1 MSETVGFI
9 GLGAMGLPIARNLAD
24 AGYALRVFNRT
35 AAKAAP
41 LVERGARQTPT
52 PAEVAESGAVV
63 FTMLSDD
70 RAAESVVM
78 GGLAE
83 RLAPGGVH
91 VSMSTISPATAR
103 RLADRHAS
111 AGSVF
116 VAAPV
121 FGRPDA
127 AAARRLWIC
136 TSGPAAAKARVEPML
151 KAAGQALFDFGE
163 DAGAANSVKVIG
175 NFVIA
180 AALETLSEAL
190 VLAEKSGLDPG
201 AVAAMLGKTIFA
213 CPVYQGY
220 GRVIAER
227 RFAPPGF
234 TMPLGY
240 KDVGLVLGMAESVR
254 MPMPVASVVRDRFTA
269 ALANGG
275 GQLDWSAIALE
286 VARAAGLPR

>member
-9 GLGAMGLPIARNLAD
+9 GLGAMGGPIARNLAD

-41 LVERGARQTPT
+41 LVERGARQTST
-52 PAEVAESGAVV
+52 PAEAAESGAVV

-70 RAAESVVM
+70 HAVESVVM

-83 RLAPGGVH
+83 RLTPGGVH

-103 RLADRHAS
+103 GLAEHHAS

-116 VAAPV
+116 IGAPV

-151 KAAGQALFDFGE
+151 RATLQALFDFGE
-163 DAGAANSVKVIG
+163 DAGAANAVKVIG

-190 VLAEKSGLDPG
+190 VLAEKSGLDPS
-201 AVAAMLGKTIFA
+201 AVADMLGKTIFA

-220 GRVIAER
+220 GRIIAEK
-227 RFAPPGF
+227 RFTPPGF
-234 TMPLGY
+234 AMPLGY
-240 KDVGLVLGMAESVR
+240 KDVGLVVGMAESVR

-275 GQLDWSAIALE
+275 EQLDWSAIALE